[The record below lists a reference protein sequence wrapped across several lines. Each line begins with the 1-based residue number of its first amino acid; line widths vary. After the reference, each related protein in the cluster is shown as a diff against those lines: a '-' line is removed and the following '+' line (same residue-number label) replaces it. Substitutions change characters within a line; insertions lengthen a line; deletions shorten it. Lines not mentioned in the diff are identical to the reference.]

1 MSNKLTGFESG
12 LQKALENHQVP
23 YNPESWD
30 SLNSKLNSGSS
41 KSDSASLVA
50 AAMTLL
56 VIAGSSFWYFFAS
69 DAAISAHRATLS
81 ELVVQK
87 DSFASIRMKAIEA
100 REWHEMFDESAIDA
114 RNETSSSA
122 SENRDGEANNTS
134 ATIGRQDSNQNRNIV
149 ISRNNQVAS
158 STEVTNDPVMNI
170 AELPASG
177 GYPAVLI
184 SVSAR
189 EACAGTSVDFNISAE
204 LVNASYLWNFGDGSF
219 SNKPNPVHTYNKPGT
234 YDITLSV
241 TSKDDGFIRTTTIDN
256 MIVVNPSPEAS
267 FTWGFVE
274 LDGDNP
280 VVKLSNESQRADKC
294 EWVITESN
302 YRTEINP
309 VYTFDEN
316 GLNIIEL
323 VVSNEFGCQDKKVKA
338 LAVNEDY
345 SLQAAESFSPNG
357 DGNYDTFMPRGLMDG
372 RMMFEMIIYEND
384 EQVFRTTSP
393 KKAWDGT
400 LPNGTVAQ
408 VGNSFNWVV
417 IVYQKNGDQKFYSG
431 DLSVTP

>member
-100 REWHEMFDESAIDA
+100 REWHEMIDESAIDA

-158 STEVTNDPVMNI
+158 ST
-170 AELPASG
+170 
-177 GYPAVLI
+177 
-184 SVSAR
+184 
-189 EACAGTSVDFNISAE
+189 
-204 LVNASYLWNFGDGSF
+204 
-219 SNKPNPVHTYNKPGT
+219 
-234 YDITLSV
+234 
-241 TSKDDGFIRTTTIDN
+241 
-256 MIVVNPSPEAS
+256 
-267 FTWGFVE
+267 
-274 LDGDNP
+274 
-280 VVKLSNESQRADKC
+280 
-294 EWVITESN
+294 
-302 YRTEINP
+302 
-309 VYTFDEN
+309 
-316 GLNIIEL
+316 
-323 VVSNEFGCQDKKVKA
+323 
-338 LAVNEDY
+338 
-345 SLQAAESFSPNG
+345 
-357 DGNYDTFMPRGLMDG
+357 
-372 RMMFEMIIYEND
+372 
-384 EQVFRTTSP
+384 
-393 KKAWDGT
+393 
-400 LPNGTVAQ
+400 
-408 VGNSFNWVV
+408 
-417 IVYQKNGDQKFYSG
+417 
-431 DLSVTP
+431 